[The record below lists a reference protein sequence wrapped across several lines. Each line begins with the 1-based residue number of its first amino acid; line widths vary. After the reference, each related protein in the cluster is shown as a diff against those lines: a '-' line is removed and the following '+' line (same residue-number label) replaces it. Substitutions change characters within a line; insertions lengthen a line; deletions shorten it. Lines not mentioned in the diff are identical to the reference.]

1 MPIILLSFGLS
12 GGGGGGG
19 YDEVRV
25 DADHG
30 VGDEGVV

>member
-12 GGGGGGG
+12 GGGG

>member
-12 GGGGGGG
+12 GGGGG

>member
-12 GGGGGGG
+12 GGGGVG